1 MKTKILKT
9 AVIILFSLTVNAQQL
24 LNDTNVIFFNYN
36 PDVLLSEFDSLSID
50 INQDGIVDVI
60 FHIKN
65 TPPDLIAFILLKNNW
80 QVSFMPPNSSDSLST
95 LVYWWSGDRAW
106 WDSDYDRLGIKIT
119 IGSDIYYGWIH
130 ANISTTYPTTI
141 TIDKYAFCK
150 IANYEFLWGQTEI
163 ITSIA
168 SQESNDSTVVYVSDS
183 GSGVVVQSSKT
194 ITNVS
199 LTNIQGVVVSS
210 QSYINSGNATI
221 STAGFAHGTYIVQVK
236 FSDGGVYTKQVV
248 L

>member
-1 MKTKILKT
+1 MKKILL
-9 AVIILFSLTVNAQQL
+9 ILTITSTLYLSLKAQT
-24 LNDTNVIFFNYN
+24 DTNLIFYDYN
-36 PDVLLSEFDSLSID
+36 PDILLANDTDKLSID
-50 INQDGIVDVI
+50 VNQDGILDYIFYCLNYSGGPDPYFRNLDTNCSFSAFTVDS
-60 FHIKN
+60 N
-65 TPPDLIAFILLKNNW
+65 
-80 QVSFMPPNSSDSLST
+80 DSLDMPSIIWHT
-95 LVYWWSGDRAW
+95 GNWFW
-106 WDSDYDRLGIKIT
+106 YDDIIFGLKFMLGNN
-119 IGSDIYYGWIH
+119 IYYGWIQ
-130 ANISTTYPTTI
+130 ATTI
-141 TIDKYAFCK
+141 GSPIRISVDKYAFCK
-150 IANYEFLWGQTEI
+150 IPNYPFQVGQTEI

-236 FSDGGVYTKQVV
+236 FSDGGVFTKQIG